1 MKTVSTKMISIIVI
15 ITLLAVIGYASP
27 IGMASDVIEER
38 NGEII
43 LENKFVSVSL
53 DATTGYLKTITNVVT
68 GISHKDKTSGS
79 WPFHLTFSNG
89 SEAEIAHNTT
99 NRLSNKRIYWE
110 GSRQVLECVYDNL
123 LTTKGT
129 ASGVRAVV
137 RYRMGAEDSYF
148 SFDVELSNQGSL
160 KIEKINLAYGGQL
173 YGGDGATLV
182 IPTWG
187 EMAKWTNP
195 QTQWSTH
202 TLQNPKD
209 LGYPGTGWGDLEMG
223 FMDYSNQTG
232 GIGIAYINKS
242 ETVMDFYV
250 ATDGRGM
257 LMSPVLL
264 QPKTIGHVNAP
275 IQIGPGETFST
286 DSVVVAAHSNDWHAM
301 ADIYRTEFQ
310 KAFTI
315 NGQPDYLTWETIS
328 DDVKSR
334 DVMLRFHQVP
344 FDKVVTAT
352 QSYLEKWGSV
362 VSADRLIIWYSGQ
375 NEHGYGHD
383 TPTMVPTNPN
393 LGGDASFLKMHQTL
407 HAMGASVF
415 LYQHP
420 SAYAVDSSDLPSVS
434 GANPNQNSGMWDGV
448 NHYYLCIDNDAVMNL
463 WKNKLLPEMMTVS
476 PDGLQFD
483 QGSLQ
488 FTVCNLPGHY
498 HDLTAQ
504 GRLSS
509 HIKAMVQ
516 LTQYTR
522 NNLNAGKTSYIV
534 SEGFNDLTCRYI
546 DVSQTRWDKEQKPV
560 CGGELIYGGRQYV
573 FPQYINQYSCA
584 SPRDDGVWV
593 NMRQFVAVAGGV
605 ACMNE
610 GEASSDTAVS
620 EYLWLKSEMRR
631 IDAPGYPYNYRDT
644 VGLRVNND
652 RLWAR
657 CFTEGD
663 EITITFWAQKKVD
676 AATITVDPAAL
687 GLPGNV
693 RSFDVELPSG
703 KTGYIVL
710 NAKSGDV
717 LHSSVG
723 LKDDESRPT
732 EPTTEPTVE
741 PTVEP
746 TTEPTVGTAVE
757 PTQPTTPA
765 ESKPDISEQPTEGHG
780 GNNQQGSTNTV
791 LVVAV
796 IVLAV
801 VVLLVAGVI
810 FVLVTEMP
818 RGIYQLLSGLFG
830 SKKK

>member
-1 MKTVSTKMISIIVI
+1 MKKVYVKMICTIVVV
-15 ITLLAVIGYASP
+15 TLLAGLGCAGSIGVTA
-27 IGMASDVIEER
+27 DVIEER

-43 LENKFVSVSL
+43 LENNYVSVHL
-53 DATTGYLKTITNVVT
+53 DTTTGYLKTITNVVT
-68 GISHKDKTSGS
+68 GVSHKDKTSGS
-79 WPFHLTFSNG
+79 WPFRLTFSNG
-89 SEAEIAHNTT
+89 SEAAITYNTT
-99 NRLSNKRIYWE
+99 NRLSNKRIYRE
-110 GSRQVLECVYDNL
+110 GSQQVLECIYDNL
-123 LTTKGT
+123 LTTNGT
-129 ASGVRAVV
+129 ASGVSAVV
-137 RYRMGAEDSYF
+137 RYRMGTEDSYF
-148 SFDVELSNQGSL
+148 SFDVEFSNGGSWEIK
-160 KIEKINLAYGGQL
+160 KIDLAYGGQL
-173 YGGDGATLV
+173 YGGAGAELV

-187 EMAKWTNP
+187 EMAKWTSP
-195 QTQWSTH
+195 QTQWTY
-202 TLQNPKD
+202 TINNPKD
-209 LGYPGTGWGDLEMG
+209 MGYPGTGWGDLEMG

-250 ATDGRGM
+250 GTDGRGM

-264 QPKTIGHVNAP
+264 QPKAIAHANAP
-275 IQIGPGETFST
+275 VRVGPGETFST
-286 DSVVVAAHSNDWHAM
+286 DSVVVAAHCNDWHTM
-301 ADIYRTEFQ
+301 ADIYRTEYQ

-328 DDVKSR
+328 DDLKSR

-344 FDKVVTAT
+344 FDKVVTAV
-352 QSYLEKWGSV
+352 QSNLANWGSV
-362 VSADRLIIWYSGQ
+362 ISADRLAIWYSGQ

-393 LGGDASFLKMHQTL
+393 LGGDAGFLKMHQAL

-415 LYQHP
+415 IYQHP
-420 SAYAVDSSDLPSVS
+420 SAYAEDSSDLPSVS

-488 FTVCNLPGHY
+488 FTVCNLPGHN

-522 NNLNAGKTSYIV
+522 NNLKAGKTSYIV

-546 DVSQTRWDKEQKPV
+546 DMSQTRWDKEQKPV

-593 NMRQFVAVAGGV
+593 NMRQFVAVAGGI

-610 GEASSDTAVS
+610 GEASSDTAVR
-620 EYLWLKSEMRR
+620 EYLWLKAEMRR
-631 IDAPGYPYNYRDT
+631 IDAPGYPNNYRDT
-644 VGLRVNND
+644 VGLLVNND

-663 EITITFWAQKKVD
+663 KITITFWAQKKVD
-676 AATITVDPAAL
+676 AATITVNPAAL
-687 GLPGNV
+687 GLPGNA
-693 RSFDVELPSG
+693 RSFDIELASG

-710 NAKSGDV
+710 NAKSGEV
-717 LHSSVG
+717 LHTSVK
-723 LKDDESRPT
+723 LNNEESRPT
-732 EPTTEPTVE
+732 DPTTEPTVE
-741 PTVEP
+741 PTVEA
-746 TTEPTVGTAVE
+746 TVV
-757 PTQPTTPA
+757 PTQPTAPTESAPA
-765 ESKPDISEQPTEGHG
+765 NVEQPTEGSNSG
-780 GNNQQGSTNTV
+780 NQQEGVNTA
-791 LVVAV
+791 LVVAAV
-796 IVLAV
+796 ILAV
-801 VVLLVAGVI
+801 VVLLVASVI
-810 FVLVTEMP
+810 FVLITEMP
-818 RGIYQLLSGLFG
+818 RGAYELLSGIFG